1 MQTNKPNQ
9 AEQRQR
15 GEEVWEEA
23 LARTKAAGEQA
34 MHQRFDQN
42 QCFFFSSSFL
52 HKLVFSSLHNF
63 AIMDLHMTII
73 MDLQRL
79 AIMEEEEG
87 QVAVMV
93 EETYERLDKVSN
105 ISLYMYMYICI
116 CICIRICICI

>member
-1 MQTNKPNQ
+1 
-9 AEQRQR
+9 
-15 GEEVWEEA
+15 
-23 LARTKAAGEQA
+23 
-34 MHQRFDQN
+34 
-42 QCFFFSSSFL
+42 
-52 HKLVFSSLHNF
+52 
-63 AIMDLHMTII
+63 MTII